1 MPNIEINNPIG
12 VPFIE
17 IYSVDSTN
25 NYAMQ
30 QLQKG
35 ITQHGV
41 AYFAHTQY
49 AGKGQRGKK
58 WQATAGENVILSVVL
73 NTSYLQVSKQF
84 GLSMAMAMAAYDL
97 FASYTPKNSFIK
109 WPNDLYWCDR
119 KAGGILI
126 ENVIRGKDWQ
136 WSIAG
141 IGININQT
149 IFDSDAL
156 NAVSLRQITGKT
168 RDPVKLAKEL
178 CNHLER
184 RYNQLIN
191 QGIKNL
197 LAEYNSVLY
206 KRDKLVK
213 LKKTNVLFE
222 ATIKE
227 VNEFGQLL
235 VEAGTKQ
242 TYNAGEIEWI
252 VT

>member
-1 MPNIEINNPIG
+1 LPTIEINNPIG

-35 ITQHGV
+35 SAQHGV
-41 AYFAHTQY
+41 GYFAYNQY
-49 AGKGQRGKK
+49 GGKGQRGKQ
-58 WQATAGENVILSVVL
+58 WYAAAGENIILSVVL
-73 NTSYLQVSKQF
+73 NTSYLQVSNQF
-84 GLSMAMAMAAYDL
+84 GLSMTIAMATHD
-97 FASYTPKNSFIK
+97 FFSSYAVNNTFIK

-126 ENVIRGKDWQ
+126 ENIIRGKDWQ

-149 IFDSDAL
+149 VFNSNVL
-156 NAVSLRQITGKT
+156 NAVSLKQITGKT
-168 RDPVKLAKEL
+168 QDPVQLAKEL
-178 CNHLER
+178 CSRLDH
-184 RYNQLIN
+184 RYNQLID
-191 QGIKNL
+191 QRTKHL
-197 LAEYNSVLY
+197 LGEYNSVLY
-206 KRDKLVK
+206 KRNELVK
-213 LKKTNVLFE
+213 LKKANVLFE

-227 VNEFGQLL
+227 VNEYGQLI

-242 TYNAGEIEWI
+242 AYNTGEIEWLI
-252 VT
+252 I

>member
-35 ITQHGV
+35 IAQHGV
-41 AYFAHTQY
+41 AISPITNMPEKVSAES
-49 AGKGQRGKK
+49 K
-58 WQATAGENVILSVVL
+58 WQAAAGENIILSVVL

-84 GLSMAMAMAAYDL
+84 GLSMAIAMAAYDL
-97 FASYTPKNSFIK
+97 FSSYAPNNTFIK

-126 ENVIRGKDWQ
+126 ENIIRGKDWQ

-149 IFDSDAL
+149 IFDSDVL

-168 RDPVKLAKEL
+168 QDPVQLAKEL
-178 CNHLER
+178 CNHLEH

-191 QGIKNL
+191 QGTKNL

-227 VNEFGQLL
+227 VNEYGQLL

>member
-35 ITQHGV
+35 IAQHGV
-41 AYFAHTQY
+41 AYFAHNQY
-49 AGKGQRGKK
+49 AGKGQRGKQ
-58 WQATAGENVILSVVL
+58 WHAAAGENIILSVVL
-73 NTSYLQVSKQF
+73 NTSYLQVSNQF
-84 GLSMAMAMAAYDL
+84 GLSMAIAMAAYD
-97 FASYTPKNSFIK
+97 FFSSYAANNTFIK

-126 ENVIRGKDWQ
+126 ENIIRGKDWQ

-149 IFDSDAL
+149 IFDSNVL
-156 NAVSLRQITGKT
+156 NAVSLKQITGKT
-168 RDPVKLAKEL
+168 QDPVQLAKEL
-178 CNHLER
+178 CSHLDH
-184 RYNQLIN
+184 RYNQLID
-191 QGIKNL
+191 QGTKHL

-206 KRDKLVK
+206 KRNELVK

-227 VNEFGQLL
+227 VNEYGQLI

-242 TYNAGEIEWI
+242 AYNAGEIEWI
-252 VT
+252 IT